1 MRVAV
6 LSDIHANL
14 EALKAVLQVVRASSP
29 DLVVCLGDVVGY
41 GADPDACCDLVR
53 EHAAF
58 CLLGNHD
65 AAVTGAMDEAY
76 YYEAARNVV
85 RWTRDHLSD
94 DNYRWLYGLPYTRM
108 NAEIGYYHSAPVM
121 PSGFFYV
128 VQSSEAQTHVQI
140 FDRLKSLSFIGHAHL
155 THIFQVTA
163 KKAKRAEAKNV
174 ALREGIK
181 YIINVGSVGQP
192 RDRDP
197 RACFVLWDSE
207 AESLDFIR
215 VQYDIETAASKIV
228 KAGLDEK
235 FAKRLFLGV

>member
-1 MRVAV
+1 MRVAI

-14 EALKAVLQVVRASSP
+14 EALRAVLQVVRASSP
-29 DLVVCLGDVVGY
+29 DQVVCLGDVVGY

-53 EHAAF
+53 EHCLF

-65 AAVTGAMDEAY
+65 AAVTGAMDESY
-76 YYEAARNVV
+76 YYEAARHVL

-108 NAEIGYYHSAPVM
+108 DGEVGYFHSAPVM

-155 THIFQVTA
+155 THVFQVTP
-163 KKAKRAEAKNV
+163 KKAKATDAKNV
-174 ALREGIK
+174 ALREGVK

-197 RACFVLWDSE
+197 RACFTLWDSE
-207 AESLDFIR
+207 AETLEHVR
-215 VQYDIETAASKIV
+215 VEYDIEAAASKIV

-235 FAKRLFLGV
+235 FAKRLYLGV